1 MARQKP
7 LPRSQRR
14 VIDRSLQHRREDTIQ
29 DVSVSLMDMDSTI
42 MFYFENVIKPTVVE
56 NGETVKVPI
65 MYSSPE
71 RWAAVQKT
79 GFMRDSK
86 RQIILPVI
94 AFRRTGMEKDE
105 TIPVDKMDPEDPKL
119 HYAFEKKYTQK
130 NRYDNFSIQQGLLPQ
145 REYYNVAMPDYMVLS
160 YDFIVWTHYIEQMNK
175 LVERINWSAG
185 SYWGEPNKMRFRT
198 NIDSYTDTTEVTDR
212 DRVVK
217 TEFSVTL
224 RGYLIP
230 EAYNELVGPHI
241 TNKHLT
247 PKRIIMQPE
256 VDVPVAALM
265 SELAG
270 AEAFPDAAQIAAGGT
285 QPVILSEQF
294 TLSSGTGITLTND
307 GEPFDGSFAITHE
320 ISIPQEIAIDSN
332 VQFNAVTASSI
343 LLGSNTFT
351 QTGVDSSFSVTGS
364 LVTSGDLTV
373 NGNTNILGTLTA
385 QEFHT
390 EYISGSIIFTSGST
404 KFGDTLDDTHYF
416 TGSMYVTGSW
426 GINGSNDI
434 TKITNDVTLA
444 ESSTTSLATEN
455 AIKTYLDVTVANTD
469 SRLQYLRKQYV
480 KISTTLVGNSTA
492 SFSAVTAS
500 VPAAVPGLEALTS
513 TTEHDF
519 LFFINGQYM
528 EHDALEIQ
536 QANGAFYLKVD
547 TDSIGYVLES
557 DDEIL
562 AWGKF
567 DS

>member
-1 MARQKP
+1 
-7 LPRSQRR
+7 
-14 VIDRSLQHRREDTIQ
+14 
-29 DVSVSLMDMDSTI
+29 
-42 MFYFENVIKPTVVE
+42 
-56 NGETVKVPI
+56 
-65 MYSSPE
+65 
-71 RWAAVQKT
+71 
-79 GFMRDSK
+79 
-86 RQIILPVI
+86 
-94 AFRRTGMEKDE
+94 
-105 TIPVDKMDPEDPKL
+105 MDPEDPKL

-373 NGNTNILGTLTA
+373 SGNTNILGTLTA

-455 AIKTYLDVTVANTD
+455 AIKTYIDVTVANTD

-500 VPAAVPGLEALTS
+500 SPAAVPGLEALTS